1 MESVFDC
8 IVNRRSVR
16 SYTSQPVDKATI
28 EKLLTAASY
37 APSAANMQ
45 PWRFVV
51 IQDDKELKDKVA
63 SLSVYAQWVKTA
75 PCLIFVYLDKNTL
88 SDRVFN
94 CELKHKQVIGS
105 AIQNI
110 LLAARELQL
119 GTCWIGEI
127 LKHEKELNVL
137 LELPDN
143 LELMAMLTVGYTQN
157 LGGAGKREPL
167 DKLVA
172 KWL

>member
-37 APSAANMQ
+37 APSSGNMQ

-63 SLSVYAQWVKTA
+63 SLSVYAKWLKTA
-75 PCLIFVYLDKNTL
+75 PCFILVYLEKNTL

-94 CELKHKQVIGS
+94 CELKHKQVMGS

-110 LLAARELQL
+110 LLAAREMQL

-127 LKHEKELNVL
+127 LKKEKEVNALVAA
-137 LELPDN
+137 PDHF
-143 LELMAMLTVGYTQN
+143 ELMAMLCVGYTSERR
-157 LGGAGKREPL
+157 GAGKREPL